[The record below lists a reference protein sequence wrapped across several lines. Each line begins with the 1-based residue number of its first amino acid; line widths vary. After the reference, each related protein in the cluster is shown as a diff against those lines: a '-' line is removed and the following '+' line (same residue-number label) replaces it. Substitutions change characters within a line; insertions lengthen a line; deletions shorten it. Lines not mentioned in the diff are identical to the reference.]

1 MPTDSVVGRR
11 CVHDPFLATPYY
23 RPILDRLVG
32 QSIGLIKTDLLPK
45 VEGVIM
51 IFT

>member
-1 MPTDSVVGRR
+1 MPIDGVVGRR
-11 CVHDPFLATPYY
+11 CVLTHLPAPSIRGRFDQ
-23 RPILDRLVG
+23 LVG

-51 IFT
+51 ILS